1 MNKLFLILIAF
12 MWTLPRAIVFCDDL
26 DPYIESGYN
35 KNEVI
40 SAIAIDRES
49 HYESECLAEGDA
61 GSHFTYSW
69 EFASTCSGMS
79 GSRNGYVKSTATCN
93 ICTGQWAHD
102 ELEENENA
110 CREDCRTSNYVCRS
124 PSFPEQ
130 WGGEI
135 VKKNSN
141 GGACGDFLPNC
152 SESSSSESV
161 ESSSSE
167 GDDSSSSFDGSSSSE
182 SGPSSSMNGRYD
194 LVYSY
199 NSFCNNIGHF
209 SEALG
214 CVPYTNS
221 CGTGKH
227 YRRRPGIVGPKKFR
241 FQCTENYM
249 DIYTNIPEIF
259 PTDHLQ
265 IECDNPKTEESR
277 YLHVPDIP
285 VTYVCPDIENASIEG
300 CPTAESISSINL
312 SVNLENTYYASS
324 TLDLMD
330 DYYWIEFFSSDDD
343 RFPSNYTKMD
353 LLNEPEFVSFF
364 NECKRRMKKIVDI
377 MSMIKENGDD
387 ERQGEYPWDVYSPYA
402 SWWDYSDEYYPSQ
415 GLSSFKDYCR
425 SVRGENAVVYQA
437 DSLIREEYYNEET
450 SYISKRYNAFFYCAP
465 PKSSSSSAE
474 ESSSSESSSSSEKS
488 SSSSEE
494 SSSSEPPSSSSLSSS
509 SEESSSSSEEII
521 VESSS
526 VMPVDEPFVA
536 GADQVYTPDQIF
548 SSGLQNMEPGACY
561 SLNPDRGTIYGW
573 NISYNASD
581 SWWWRK
587 VDCETGE
594 KPVEK
599 GIGICAAFPGSKP
612 DKVSACYAHNGS
624 CYVCDNSKDY
634 IDCNADWLWNYN
646 FPTHSWFK
654 QVDCYDPF
662 GEEDEIIAGGCL
674 DESLLRKVSMR
685 EYAEDD
691 ESLNYSVDFMKPVK
705 KYDALGRHGTNK
717 QPSHMALYQKNM
729 GIPQQQIETFVILQ
743 IPSISSVDYCNR
755 DSSGSWNC
763 NKNKKGLKKRVMSV
777 DEFVDSKRCDIKK
790 GREYWYFIKNTDPE
804 TGEEVKTYVGGV
816 TCAWPNVTINHEPIS
831 QKNELIYSNG
841 KIVGAKA
848 TVKYRF
854 YTHTT
859 LGENN
864 HIIMKAGDVFS
875 DGHVVTSADETCY
888 EKHEQGHEKYN
899 ECVSYEEVEE
909 TGTFECTV
917 KVSGTMS
924 KEKRTEILNDAV
936 TADLTVK
943 RDLFENQ
950 HLQDRLNKAQKKLD
964 KSRDLFH
971 ADYGLDGYAGKN
983 DKLPKSYRCP
993 NF

>member
-1 MNKLFLILIAF
+1 MFSSS
-12 MWTLPRAIVFCDDL
+12 VS
-26 DPYIESGYN
+26 ESSPNNTCGGYY
-35 KNEVI
+35 
-40 SAIAIDRES
+40 A
-49 HYESECLAEGDA
+49 
-61 GSHFTYSW
+61 
-69 EFASTCSGMS
+69 
-79 GSRNGYVKSTATCN
+79 
-93 ICTGQWAHD
+93 
-102 ELEENENA
+102 ENA
-110 CREDCRTSNYVCRS
+110 YVLRVSCNTCGS
-124 PSFPEQ
+124 VTMQEELNANKEYCNALCKVATLSCMTPLNS
-130 WGGEI
+130 WGSVLSGEAT
-135 VKKNSN
+135 
-141 GGACGDFLPNC
+141 ACGNDDASLPGC

-161 ESSSSE
+161 ESSSSKASSSSQE
-167 GDDSSSSFDGSSSSE
+167 QKSSGEESSSSGGDDGESSSSEGPESSSSEDDESSSSFEESSSSE
-182 SGPSSSMNGRYD
+182 KSSSSSMNGRYD
-194 LVYSY
+194 LVYGY
-199 NSFCNNIGHF
+199 EGFCNKSEHF
-209 SEALG
+209 LG
-214 CVPYTNS
+214 AYGFMFDS
-221 CGTGKH
+221 YGTGKH
-227 YRRRPGIVGPKKFR
+227 YTRKPGIVGPKKFR
-241 FQCTENYM
+241 FSCFDNAME
-249 DIYTNIPEIF
+249 IATNIPQVY
-259 PTDHLQ
+259 TNWVQ
-265 IECDNPKTEESR
+265 IQCYNSETEER
-277 YLHVPDIP
+277 RDLDFPDIP
-285 VTYVCPDIENASIEG
+285 VAFTCPDVEKSTIEG
-300 CPTAESISSINL
+300 CPTEESFLSNGAERVINLYVYLYDIHYTSSISDVRI
-312 SVNLENTYYASS
+312 ETEA
-324 TLDLMD
+324 DAF
-330 DYYWIEFFSSDDD
+330 YWKEFFDDIFGYDFDSSYFD
-343 RFPSNYTKMD
+343 RFPSNYSKMD
-353 LLNEPEFVSFF
+353 LLNEPELVSFF
-364 NECKRRMKKIVDI
+364 NECKRTEKTENDFY
-377 MSMIKENGDD
+377 SMIKEKDD
-387 ERQGEYPWDVYSPYA
+387 SVDVRNVFH
-402 SWWDYSDEYYPSQ
+402 SWMDLSDEYYQSL
-415 GLSSFKDYCR
+415 GISSYEDYCR
-425 SVRGENAVVYQA
+425 FHRGENAVLYQS
-437 DSLIREEYYNEET
+437 DPLIREEYYNEE
-450 SYISKRYNAFFYCAP
+450 SSNISKIYDVLYYCAP

-474 ESSSSESSSSSEKS
+474 VSSSSESSSSLEFSSSSEK

-509 SEESSSSSEEII
+509 SEESSSSSEEIV

-536 GADQVYTPDQIF
+536 GPDQVYTPDQIF